1 MKEAMWPK
9 VNPLPG
15 AETLIQRLISYNIP
29 IAVCAPPVPFTRS
42 FGFGV
47 VLTKYDS

>member
-29 IAVCAPPVPFTRS
+29 IAVCRVYPFLW
-42 FGFGV
+42 FWDCV
-47 VLTKYDS
+47 DEIW